1 MPEQTARDAQVEP
14 WPTLTDLEPVANYL
28 AARFA
33 QAGTATR
40 KVQDISQVLQY
51 HCLQR
56 EDEGLR
62 IEFGLLGGW
71 LTRSRSKFED
81 DAAFG
86 VLCAVLRQFA
96 DHHDQFPDPDRRRDL
111 HRLLTNWLSV
121 LTWKFKAFADQDQE
135 LLNQVRPYAGAVAG
149 TTQAVAALR
158 ELEGQDS
165 LGQRC
170 RQIAA
175 QLREDTA
182 DQPYLAR
189 MAVGVKTGSRR

>member
-1 MPEQTARDAQVEP
+1 MPERRARDAQAEP
-14 WPTLTDLEPVANYL
+14 WPTLTHLEPVANYL

-40 KVQDISQVLQY
+40 KVQDICQVLQY
-51 HCLQR
+51 YCLR
-56 EDEGLR
+56 EEGDGLR

-71 LTRSRSKFED
+71 LTRSRSKFRD
-81 DAAFG
+81 DVAFG

-96 DHHDQFPDPDRRRDL
+96 DRHDQFPDPTQRRDL
-111 HRLLTNWLSV
+111 HRLLTDWLSV
-121 LTWKFKAFADQDQE
+121 LTWKFKALSDKDE
-135 LLNQVRPYAGAVAG
+135 GLLNQVRPYAKAVTR

-158 ELEGQDS
+158 SMSGEDS
-165 LGQRC
+165 LAQRC

-189 MAVGVKTGSRR
+189 MAVGVGKE